1 AGRCRDGARVVR
13 ALQHA
18 AGRRRADRRAPRR
31 APGVRVSEAPAD
43 DLYQTVV
50 LEHGRHPR
58 HRGAL
63 AGATHSA
70 RGDNPFCGDRVTVA
84 LILDGER
91 IADACFD
98 GAGCAIS
105 TASASMMTSA
115 LHGRTRA
122 EAETLCRQFES
133 LLAGGAG
140 EAVVAAL
147 GELGAFAGVRRYPV
161 RVKCA
166 RLPWQTLAAALAGG
180 GTVTTE

>member
-1 AGRCRDGARVVR
+1 VNDAR
-13 ALQHA
+13 
-18 AGRRRADRRAPRR
+18 G
-31 APGVRVSEAPAD
+31 D
-43 DLYQTVV
+43 DLYQTLV
-50 LEHGRHPR
+50 LDHGRNPR

-84 LILDGER
+84 LLLDGDR
-91 IADACFD
+91 IADARFD

-115 LHGRTRA
+115 LVGRTRA
-122 EAETLCRQFES
+122 EAESLCRDFED
-133 LLAGGAG
+133 LLAGGADDTTT
-140 EAVVAAL
+140 AAL

-166 RLPWQTLAAALAGG
+166 RLPWQTLVAALAGTG
-180 GTVTTE
+180 ASVTTE

>member
-1 AGRCRDGARVVR
+1 
-13 ALQHA
+13 
-18 AGRRRADRRAPRR
+18 
-31 APGVRVSEAPAD
+31 VSDTPAD
-43 DLYQTVV
+43 DLYQRIV
-50 LEHGRHPR
+50 LDHGRNPR

-84 LILDGER
+84 LVVAGDR
-91 IADACFD
+91 ITDARFD

-105 TASASMMTSA
+105 TASASMMADA

-122 EAETLCRQFES
+122 QAEALCRAFES
-133 LLAGGAG
+133 LLTGRAGDA
-140 EAVVAAL
+140 EVAAL

-166 RLPWQTLAAALAGG
+166 RLPWQTLVAALGG
-180 GTVTTE
+180 GDATVTTE

>member
-1 AGRCRDGARVVR
+1 MSD
-13 ALQHA
+13 
-18 AGRRRADRRAPRR
+18 
-31 APGVRVSEAPAD
+31 APAD

-50 LEHGRHPR
+50 LEHGRHP
-58 HRGAL
+58 HHKGAL

-70 RGDNPFCGDRVTVA
+70 RGDNPFCGDRVTIA
-84 LILDGER
+84 LILDGDR
-91 IADACFD
+91 IADARFD

-105 TASASMMTSA
+105 TASASMMMSA
-115 LHGRTRA
+115 LQGRTPA
-122 EAETLCRQFES
+122 EAVALCRDFEG

-140 EAVVAAL
+140 EAEVATL

-180 GTVTTE
+180 GGGTVTTE

>member
-1 AGRCRDGARVVR
+1 MSD
-13 ALQHA
+13 
-18 AGRRRADRRAPRR
+18 
-31 APGVRVSEAPAD
+31 APAD

-70 RGDNPFCGDRVTVA
+70 RGDNPFCGDRITVT
-84 LILDGER
+84 LILDGDR
-91 IADACFD
+91 IADARFD

-105 TASASMMTSA
+105 TASASMMTGA

-122 EAETLCRQFES
+122 EAQALCHDFES
-133 LLAGGAG
+133 LLAGTAG
-140 EAVVAAL
+140 EAASTAL

-180 GTVTTE
+180 AGTVTTE

>member
-1 AGRCRDGARVVR
+1 
-13 ALQHA
+13 
-18 AGRRRADRRAPRR
+18 
-31 APGVRVSEAPAD
+31 VSDPPTD
-43 DLYQTVV
+43 DLYQTIV

-58 HRGAL
+58 HRGPL
-63 AGATHSA
+63 ADATHSA

-84 LILDGER
+84 LILDGDR
-91 IADACFD
+91 IADARFD

-105 TASASMMTSA
+105 TASASMMMSA
-115 LHGRTRA
+115 VQGRTRG
-122 EAETLCRQFES
+122 EAVSLCRDFES

-140 EAVVAAL
+140 ETAVAAL

-180 GTVTTE
+180 GGTVTTE